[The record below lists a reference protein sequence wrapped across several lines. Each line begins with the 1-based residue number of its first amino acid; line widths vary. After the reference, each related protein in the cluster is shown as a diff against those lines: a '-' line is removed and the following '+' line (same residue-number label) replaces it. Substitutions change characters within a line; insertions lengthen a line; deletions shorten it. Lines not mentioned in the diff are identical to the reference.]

1 MPVDFLNLLPQI
13 RDFSDHAVE
22 RQSQAESSLSAL
34 RTSFAALAG
43 RTDIEALV
51 RMNLSGKQAAHI
63 ALPTDE
69 AIDRGFP
76 LPENARRPG
85 TILAADGSQ
94 VIPNRHEEIRFGL
107 INIGLFETRLGS
119 GIVPVETV
127 TTELLD
133 EFSDGERLD
142 EFRVSYLRDLSER
155 CLIAEAVAG
164 LASDREPVLALTDG
178 PISIFQR
185 RKPVSGAAGAFSP
198 EDRRR
203 IETAYQVM
211 ARRGVLYAG
220 YIDRPGSDL
229 VVRMAQTALNQETS
243 ESGPKTLTDA
253 GLFASVLGPTER
265 SAVFQLATVNS
276 GMDDEEILAV
286 YFFYLNLQGAQR
298 FRTRKRATIARV
310 EVPDWVAREP
320 ASIDT
325 LHAAL
330 VAQAGMIDGM
340 LYPYALQRAHEIAL
354 IRAGEKERIK
364 RKLMNEM
371 IRRGGSP
378 RDKSEKQRSKDLIN

>member
-1 MPVDFLNLLPQI
+1 M
-13 RDFSDHAVE
+13 
-22 RQSQAESSLSAL
+22 
-34 RTSFAALAG
+34 
-43 RTDIEALV
+43 
-51 RMNLSGKQAAHI
+51 
-63 ALPTDE
+63 
-69 AIDRGFP
+69 
-76 LPENARRPG
+76 
-85 TILAADGSQ
+85 
-94 VIPNRHEEIRFGL
+94 
-107 INIGLFETRLGS
+107 LFRS
-119 GIVPVETV
+119 
-127 TTELLD
+127 
-133 EFSDGERLD
+133 
-142 EFRVSYLRDLSER
+142 
-155 CLIAEAVAG
+155 
-164 LASDREPVLALTDG
+164 LTDG
-178 PISIFQR
+178 PISIFQQ
-185 RKPVSGAAGAFSP
+185 RKPVSGSAGAFSP

-265 SAVFQLATVNS
+265 SAVFRLATVNP
-276 GMDDEEILAV
+276 GPNDEEILAV

-354 IRAGEKERIK
+354 IRVDEKERIK
-364 RKLMNEM
+364 RKLMHEM
-371 IRRGGSP
+371 IRRGSSP